1 MPDVR
6 SDGPP
11 RVAVIGYGLGGS
23 AFHAPFVATTPG
35 LELAAIV
42 TRDAERRQR
51 AARDYPGVRVVADVE
66 QLWEPSSRIDA
77 VAISTPNRTHVPLAL
92 AAIEAGKHVVV
103 DKPLAPSGKEA
114 REVAS
119 AAKRRGVVLS
129 PFQNR
134 RWDGDFKT
142 VRTLLTDGKL
152 GTPFRFESRFERWRP
167 VATGGWRERG
177 GPDEA
182 GGLLFDLGSH
192 LIDQALVLF
201 GPVRDVHAELDRRR
215 SGVEADDD
223 TFLALTHVS
232 GVRSHLHMSA
242 VVAQPG
248 PRFRVVGSVATYTKW
263 GLDVQ
268 EAALRAGVRPGGSEW
283 GTEPPEAWGTL
294 GVEGDLQRVPTER
307 GDYGGFYAAF
317 ARAIREGAPSP
328 VDPNDAVATLE
339 IIEAARQT
347 GVSPQLA

>member
-1 MPDVR
+1 MADVR
-6 SDGPP
+6 PTHP
-11 RVAVIGYGLGGS
+11 VRVAVIGYGLGGS

-42 TRDAERRQR
+42 TRDAERQQR
-51 AARDYPGVRVVADVE
+51 AARDYPGVRIVANVE
-66 QLWEPSSRIDA
+66 QLWEPSFRIDA

-92 AAIEAGKHVVV
+92 SAVEAGKHVVV
-103 DKPLAPSGKEA
+103 DKPMAPSANEA
-114 REVAS
+114 RHVAS
-119 AAKRRGVVLS
+119 AARRCGVVLS

-142 VRTLLTDGKL
+142 VRALLSDGKV

-167 VATGGWRERG
+167 AATGGWRERG
-177 GPDEA
+177 GTEEA

-201 GPVRDVHAELDRRR
+201 GPVREVHAELDRRR

-223 TFLALTHVS
+223 TFLALTHAS

-248 PRFRVVGSVATYTKW
+248 PRFRVTGSAAAYTKW

-268 EAALRAGVRPGGSEW
+268 EAALRAGVRPGGPDW
-283 GTEPPEAWGTL
+283 GIEPAESWGTL

-307 GDYGGFYAAF
+307 GDYGDFYTGF
-317 ARAIREGAPSP
+317 ARAIRDGTPSP

-339 IIEAARQT
+339 IVEAART
-347 GVSPQLA
+347 TSRS